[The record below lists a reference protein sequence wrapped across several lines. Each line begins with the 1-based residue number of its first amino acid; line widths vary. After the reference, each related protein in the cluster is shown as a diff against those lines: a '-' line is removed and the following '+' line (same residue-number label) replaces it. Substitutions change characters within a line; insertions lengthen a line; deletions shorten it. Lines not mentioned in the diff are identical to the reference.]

1 VFLFSSELGA
11 VNRFR
16 FLLENLFP
24 RIEILRQVFL
34 TPPDLR
40 PWELYD
46 RRALQL
52 IGMLLR
58 ALKGS

>member
-24 RIEILRQVFL
+24 RIEVLRQVFP

-40 PWELYD
+40 PWQLYG

>member
-1 VFLFSSELGA
+1 
-11 VNRFR
+11 
-16 FLLENLFP
+16 LLENLFP
-24 RIEILRQVFL
+24 RIEVLRQVFP

-40 PWELYD
+40 PWQLYG